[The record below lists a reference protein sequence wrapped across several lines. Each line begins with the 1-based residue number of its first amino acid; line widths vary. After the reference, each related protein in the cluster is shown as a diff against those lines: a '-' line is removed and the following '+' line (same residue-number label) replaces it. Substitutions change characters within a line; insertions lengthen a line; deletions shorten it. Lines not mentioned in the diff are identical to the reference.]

1 MVLIIRWQMST
12 GRKIQIETTAIRITK
27 IKNKDNTKFWL
38 RYGEIGS
45 LIYF

>member
-1 MVLIIRWQMST
+1 MVLIFRWQMST
-12 GRKIQIETTAIRITK
+12 GGKIQIETTTIRITK
-27 IKNKDNTKFWL
+27 IKNKDNTKSWL